1 MDLEQ
6 RQHRL
11 RGQEDHWIPLSD
23 LMTGLMMIFMLVAI
37 VFMIQ
42 VRRDEV
48 KIVASRER
56 VKDIA
61 LHYSDMRAQLYRDL
75 ASEFKDDLG
84 KWHAR
89 ITPDLSIRFEEP
101 SIQFDTGSAVVKDT
115 FKAILDGFF
124 PRYVKILYSQKYHDA
139 VQEVRI
145 EGHTSTL
152 WKGLDNEQAYY
163 ENMQLSQE
171 RTRAVLMYVFSLP
184 KVRSTQILEW
194 LLSRVTANGLSS
206 SGWLALPNGNE
217 DIVRSQRVEFKV
229 RTNADSELQSILKAL
244 SE

>member
-1 MDLEQ
+1 
-6 RQHRL
+6 
-11 RGQEDHWIPLSD
+11 
-23 LMTGLMMIFMLVAI
+23 MT
-37 VFMIQ
+37 
-42 VRRDEV
+42 
-48 KIVASRER
+48 
-56 VKDIA
+56 
-61 LHYSDMRAQLYRDL
+61 
-75 ASEFKDDLG
+75 
-84 KWHAR
+84 R